1 MLALNYTILKAF
13 DLRNT
18 IEDLELKIR
27 NLHVHEDNQAVITIL
42 KNDNFNPHRP
52 IDICYK
58 FLRQK
63 LKDGFFSI
71 SYVESGDNLADSFT
85 KALGRNK
92 LIEHTKR
99 IRERKDY
106 DNNATLI
113 VDVRTLEEIKI
124 NKKLVHH

>member
-42 KNDNFNPHRP
+42 KNDNFHPHRP

-63 LKDGFFSI
+63 LKDGFFQ
-71 SYVESGDNLADSFT
+71 YHMLNL
-85 KALGRNK
+85 
-92 LIEHTKR
+92 
-99 IRERKDY
+99 
-106 DNNATLI
+106 
-113 VDVRTLEEIKI
+113 EII
-124 NKKLVHH
+124 